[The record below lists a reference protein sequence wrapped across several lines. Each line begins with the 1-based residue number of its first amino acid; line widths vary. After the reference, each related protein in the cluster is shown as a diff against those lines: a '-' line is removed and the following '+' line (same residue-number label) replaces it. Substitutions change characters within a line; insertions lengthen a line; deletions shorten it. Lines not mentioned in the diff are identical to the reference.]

1 MYNNLN
7 EELFAFIK
15 KSPTSFHAIAA
26 MEEYMENA
34 GAEKLSEGSV
44 WNLKEGGTYYVTRNK
59 SAIIAFHVP
68 CKEFTGFN
76 IAASHSDSP
85 SLKIKEDPE
94 MNVENQYVKLNVEK
108 YGGML
113 CGPWFDRPLSVA
125 GRVIVQ
131 DGNKLETKLV
141 DVDRDILML
150 PSLAVHMNRDVNDG
164 YKYNFQKDML
174 PLFRMNGSKT
184 DFLSMIAAEAGVEKE
199 NIKGSDLFLYDRM
212 EGRVWGAED
221 EFISA
226 PRLDDLQCAFTSMK
240 GFLKSQSEKSVS
252 VLCVMDNEE
261 VGSGTKQGAG
271 STFLY
276 DVLRRINFSMG
287 RSEEEYWTAVA
298 ASFMI
303 SGDNGHAVHPNYADK
318 TDPTSRPYLNGGQ
331 PEIYHRRCF
340 RSRNALSLRPCRR
353 ALPELLKPLRYVRRL
368 HSGQY
373 LQLQGILK
381 YRGHRTAP
389 VGNAFLL

>member
-1 MYNNLN
+1 
-7 EELFAFIK
+7 
-15 KSPTSFHAIAA
+15 
-26 MEEYMENA
+26 
-34 GAEKLSEGSV
+34 
-44 WNLKEGGTYYVTRNK
+44 
-59 SAIIAFHVP
+59 
-68 CKEFTGFN
+68 
-76 IAASHSDSP
+76 
-85 SLKIKEDPE
+85 

-226 PRLDDLQCAFTSMK
+226 PRLDDLQCALS
-240 GFLKSQSEKSVS
+240 SVKAVIEGENSSSIS
-252 VLCVMDNEE
+252 VAAIFDNEE
-261 VGSGTKQGAG
+261 VGSGTKQGAD
-271 STFLY
+271 STFLK
-276 DVLRRINFSMG
+276 DVLERINDSLG
-287 RSEEEYWTAVA
+287 RTRE
-298 ASFMI
+298 
-303 SGDNGHAVHPNYADK
+303 
-318 TDPTSRPYLNGGQ
+318 
-331 PEIYHRRCF
+331 
-340 RSRNALSLRPCRR
+340 
-353 ALPELLKPLRYVRRL
+353 
-368 HSGQY
+368 QY
-373 LQLQGILK
+373 LMAVPSSL
-381 YRGHRTAP
+381 
-389 VGNAFLL
+389 